1 MTVGLARWLSRRLGP
16 LGAGL
21 LVAGVLWINW
31 GIGLMLDPR
40 YGTVRGAAALTAVAG
55 ICVWGWAW
63 IAAGLLSAASAFLP
77 NRLTWIG
84 LIPAAGIP
92 SIWAA
97 AYVIA
102 RTIGQFPQG
111 ATSGLTW
118 LGYPTLLGLLAA
130 ATRRLRLER
139 RQRHRTERE
148 VAHLRLTA
156 ASTARGET

>member
-1 MTVGLARWLSRRLGP
+1 MGLAQRLSRRLGP

-21 LVAGVLWINW
+21 LITGVLWTNW
-31 GIGLMLDPR
+31 GIGLVLDPR

-55 ICVWGWAW
+55 IGVWGWAW
-63 IAAGLLSAASAFLP
+63 TVAGLLSGAAAFLP
-77 NRLTWIG
+77 NRLTWLGI
-84 LIPAAGIP
+84 IPSAGIP

-102 RTIGQFPQG
+102 RALGEFPQG

-118 LGYPTLLGLLAA
+118 LGYPALLGLLAA

-139 RQRHRTERE
+139 RRRHRTERE

-156 ASTARGET
+156 ASTARGDT